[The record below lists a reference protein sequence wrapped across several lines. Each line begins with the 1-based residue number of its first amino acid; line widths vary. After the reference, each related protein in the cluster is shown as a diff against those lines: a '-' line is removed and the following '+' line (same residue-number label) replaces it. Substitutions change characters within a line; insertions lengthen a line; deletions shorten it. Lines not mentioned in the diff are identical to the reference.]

1 MAANSKE
8 WEGICVVRQPSNVRA
23 IMDLLCW
30 WDTHLFYIHY
40 FLRPFLLFARVSTQI
55 LDTSKDKKIV
65 ILNWF
70 IQYLVWQAGFFNT
83 STLSQVL
90 AVFRKLNYL
99 IMFTDLEMALVVYFD
114 QRLGAA
120 HSKPWSKS
128 LFFSTPDE
136 KSLILIALQWFKM
149 KLNQLFNSFI
159 LHYKNLDLD
168 QITV

>member
-40 FLRPFLLFARVSTQI
+40 FLRPFLLFARLSTQI

-65 ILNWF
+65 LLNWF
-70 IQYLVWQAGFFNT
+70 IQYLVRQAEFFNT

-90 AVFRKLNYL
+90 AVFRKPIYL
-99 IMFTDLEMALVVYFD
+99 IMFYDLEMALVVYTSWY
-114 QRLGAA
+114 RLY
-120 HSKPWSKS
+120 SSCR
-128 LFFSTPDE
+128 
-136 KSLILIALQWFKM
+136 
-149 KLNQLFNSFI
+149 FI
-159 LHYKNLDLD
+159 LTLQKWPFRPAFGVCSTQTLVKIYNSKVNE
-168 QITV
+168 